1 MNIEISNSNR
11 DNKKLNAVID
21 GKKTIHCG
29 HAGASD
35 FTKHKD
41 PERKANYISRHSNED
56 HSKSNV
62 ASPAW
67 MSRFIL
73 WEQPTLKGAVDNA
86 NKKYK
91 DVSFKLMP
99 AKNDFLFK

>member
-1 MNIEISNSNR
+1 MKFVKSNIS
-11 DNKKLNAVID
+11 DKKFKAVID
-21 GKKTIHCG
+21 GKKTIHFG
-29 HAGASD
+29 SSAHSD

-41 PERKANYISRHSNED
+41 PERKERYIKRHSNED
-56 HSKSNV
+56 HSKSNI

-73 WEQPTLKGAVDNA
+73 WEKPTLKGAVDNA

-91 DVSFKLMP
+91 DVNF
-99 AKNDFLFK
+99 